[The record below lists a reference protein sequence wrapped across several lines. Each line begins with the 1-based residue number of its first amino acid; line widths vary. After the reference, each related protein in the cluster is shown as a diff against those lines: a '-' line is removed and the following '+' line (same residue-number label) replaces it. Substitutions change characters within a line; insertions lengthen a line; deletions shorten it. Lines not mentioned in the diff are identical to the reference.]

1 MSSKSVSP
9 TPTLS
14 EKHSGIPSRLYEKA
28 QYAKS
33 LILDIA
39 TKEQNDRKRGV
50 AIPAGVEKNTYMKA
64 IDELAQQLGKENVE
78 LNDQPL
84 KDGWYMEHPNTHDAM
99 HVLDE
104 EEFVASAVVYP
115 GSTEEVQ
122 KIVLWANKY
131 KIPIFPISIG
141 RNLGYGGAAPRVR
154 GSVVIDL
161 GRRMNKILDINPVDH
176 TCLVEPGVTF
186 YALYEEIQKRG
197 YKHLWID
204 CPDLGGGSV
213 LGNTLDRGIG
223 YTVYGDHWACHSGLE
238 VVLPTGELI
247 RTGMGAMANSSSW
260 QIFPY
265 GYGPMADGLF
275 SQSNYGIV
283 TKLGMTLMPNPGGY
297 ESYLYTFPNE
307 SDLAPLVDI
316 IRPLRI
322 GNILE
327 NVAQLR
333 HVVQAIAYS
342 GKPRSSYFQ
351 GDGQMTDKL
360 AREIARKELNYGDFT
375 WLYYGMS
382 YGPKEIRQYKLD
394 IIHKEFSKIPGAR
407 RIDPATLPKTD
418 YFWSRDRIAAGI
430 PDLEELRWVNW
441 YPNGG
446 HIAFSPVSPVRGPDA
461 TELWRIARSRAA
473 EFGHDIFPA
482 FCVGLREM
490 HLIVE
495 CVFNRDD
502 PDSRK
507 KALACMRAMIDEA
520 ASKGYGEY
528 RTHLVLMDQ
537 IAKTYDFNDHA
548 LMKFNERI
556 KDTLDPNGILAP
568 GKSGVWPARYRGRGW
583 EMSGLS
589 DRSEGG
595 GVARDAAT
603 RL

>member
-1 MSSKSVSP
+1 M
-9 TPTLS
+9 
-14 EKHSGIPSRLYEKA
+14 
-28 QYAKS
+28 
-33 LILDIA
+33 
-39 TKEQNDRKRGV
+39 
-50 AIPAGVEKNTYMKA
+50 
-64 IDELAQQLGKENVE
+64 
-78 LNDQPL
+78 
-84 KDGWYMEHPNTHDAM
+84 
-99 HVLDE
+99 
-104 EEFVASAVVYP
+104 
-115 GSTEEVQ
+115 
-122 KIVLWANKY
+122 
-131 KIPIFPISIG
+131 
-141 RNLGYGGAAPRVR
+141 
-154 GSVVIDL
+154 
-161 GRRMNKILDINPVDH
+161 
-176 TCLVEPGVTF
+176 
-186 YALYEEIQKRG
+186 IQ
-197 YKHLWID
+197 
-204 CPDLGGGSV
+204 
-213 LGNTLDRGIG
+213 
-223 YTVYGDHWACHSGLE
+223 
-238 VVLPTGELI
+238 
-247 RTGMGAMANSSSW
+247 
-260 QIFPY
+260 
-265 GYGPMADGLF
+265 
-275 SQSNYGIV
+275 
-283 TKLGMTLMPNPGGY
+283 
-297 ESYLYTFPNE
+297 
-307 SDLAPLVDI
+307 VDI

-351 GDGQMTDKL
+351 GEGQMTDEL

-589 DRSEGG
+589 DRSEGD